1 MILWY
6 PINVRL
12 LKSSSGFTLIEL
24 LVVMSIMGILLTLA
38 QPNYK
43 QATVKAKEAALKR
56 DLVTF
61 RDVIDQYYADQGNYP
76 PSLSDLV
83 EKTYL
88 RQLPADPFTRSS
100 STWVEIFLE
109 SGEREEEGVFDVHS
123 GSDLVALDGTAYNE
137 W

>member
-1 MILWY
+1 
-6 PINVRL
+6 VRL

-76 PSLSDLV
+76 PSLNDLA
-83 EKTYL
+83 EKSYL

-100 STWVEIFLE
+100 GTWVEIFLE